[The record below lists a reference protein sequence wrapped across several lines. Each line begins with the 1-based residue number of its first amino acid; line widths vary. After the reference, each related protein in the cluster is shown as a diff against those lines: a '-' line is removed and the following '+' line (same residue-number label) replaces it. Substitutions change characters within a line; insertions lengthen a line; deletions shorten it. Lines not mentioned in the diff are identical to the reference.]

1 MKFVN
6 NDKGM
11 TLAEVLIAAG
21 ITTVMSLAMS
31 TMMVNTVRVQKKT
44 DDKNTSINFQQSLN
58 SRIVQSNQ
66 CEEVLNL
73 ASPPSYDPPTGV
85 TAASSAS
92 QKQDLLNYKV
102 DLSKLIVDGS
112 DVNVGDTI
120 PGTRSMKLA
129 AAALRPVAR
138 DADLGALASPTE
150 TAIQSFDSSG
160 TLVNYTQHNAY
171 LEVIMQRTSG
181 AGGGEYLKPQLTPV
195 KLFTNSSNNVAKCG
209 SEGERS
215 VCEEFGGT
223 WDPNGGVSGTG
234 ECQIQQLV
242 GGCYFGGMYTVINN
256 GSGVYTTCGTGNPY
270 TQTQSCSCPSG
281 FSRYKAT
288 SYKPSKGQ
296 GFVSYQCL
304 QCTSGSDVANNYGN
318 DNVFDTGI
326 QFDIGDEYEELYEGY
341 SDVADALDRQQQ
353 QQNNF
358 LTQSDLDQL
367 LANSGGNSGSGAGS
381 GSSGGN
387 TGVVSDGHWDNR
399 GGNLRHGENIH

>member
-92 QKQDLLNYKV
+92 EKQDLLNYKV
-102 DLSKLIVDGS
+102 DLGKLIVDGS

-120 PGTRSMKLA
+120 PGTRSLKLA

-171 LEVIMQRTSG
+171 LE
-181 AGGGEYLKPQLTPV
+181 
-195 KLFTNSSNNVAKCG
+195 
-209 SEGERS
+209 
-215 VCEEFGGT
+215 
-223 WDPNGGVSGTG
+223 
-234 ECQIQQLV
+234 
-242 GGCYFGGMYTVINN
+242 
-256 GSGVYTTCGTGNPY
+256 
-270 TQTQSCSCPSG
+270 
-281 FSRYKAT
+281 
-288 SYKPSKGQ
+288 
-296 GFVSYQCL
+296 
-304 QCTSGSDVANNYGN
+304 
-318 DNVFDTGI
+318 
-326 QFDIGDEYEELYEGY
+326 
-341 SDVADALDRQQQ
+341 
-353 QQNNF
+353 
-358 LTQSDLDQL
+358 
-367 LANSGGNSGSGAGS
+367 
-381 GSSGGN
+381 
-387 TGVVSDGHWDNR
+387 
-399 GGNLRHGENIH
+399 